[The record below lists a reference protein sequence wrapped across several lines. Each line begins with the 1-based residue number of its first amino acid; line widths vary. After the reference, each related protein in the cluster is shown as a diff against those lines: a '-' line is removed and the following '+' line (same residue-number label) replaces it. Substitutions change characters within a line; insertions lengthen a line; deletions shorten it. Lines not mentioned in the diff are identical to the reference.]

1 VASGT
6 TTTILFYGAAAFV
19 FGLLCRLY
27 WKHDD
32 LFQRFYTKR
41 NISLDSKSPAGITF
55 KQMHR
60 VFASIFGVLA
70 VLFVLSG
77 VIALIAAPNG
87 N

>member
-1 VASGT
+1 M
-6 TTTILFYGAAAFV
+6 
-19 FGLLCRLY
+19 GLLCRLY

-32 LFQRFYTKR
+32 LFQRFYAKR
-41 NISLDSKSPAGITF
+41 NLTLDSKSPAGVTF

-60 VFASIFGVLA
+60 GFASVFGVLA

-77 VIALIAAPNG
+77 LMALISAPGG